1 MSYQYSNQLWNL
13 AGFKD
18 VSQTISELDS
28 KLFIVSELL
37 INFPSDTSCRQ
48 LVYNEENYRKLD
60 EIFENLEVIENNK
73 KSKSVFGTQQVISE
87 PSPGYFVNNPLPIV
101 GDSTPV
107 VGLIS
112 NETIFTWGYDSTDRP
127 DIKNIQTNS
136 NYIAQV
142 PFTHITTGSNIKV
155 GVTVMAKEDITT
167 SLSFNVN
174 LYRQVL
180 DIEGRVEKTLIS
192 NLGTVAVDGTVDTEQ
207 IVSIR
212 EGHYAQSFVNLS
224 IAGQTDSGA
233 SVGVG
238 DAEGGVRPEIGGR
251 TNSSSLNIGSFT
263 NPNFSTDNPITFLNN
278 SKVTNL
284 DFTVSGTPASSV
296 SYFIGLENKDEVGT
310 NGTGVVV
317 VNTIFE
323 TPGGGLNPWCEF
335 FNYSNGTHPNL
346 VTVMNCWNFTDNT

>member
-1 MSYQYSNQLWNL
+1 MAYINSNQLWNGGNFNAPL
-13 AGFKD
+13 
-18 VSQTISELDS
+18 QPISELDP
-28 KLFIVSELL
+28 KIYLVSELL
-37 INFPSDTSCRQ
+37 LNFPNTIT
-48 LVYNEENYRKLD
+48 YNELIYNPENYDKLD
-60 EIFENLEVIENNK
+60 QIFRNLEIVANGK
-73 KSKSVFGTQQVISE
+73 KSKAVFGTKQVISE

-101 GDSTPV
+101 GNTTPV

-112 NETIFTWGYDSTDRP
+112 NETIFTWGYDSTKRP

-142 PFTHITTGSNIKV
+142 PFTHIATGSNIKV
-155 GVTVMAKEDITT
+155 GVTVMAKENVTT

-233 SVGVG
+233 LVDVGAG
-238 DAEGGVRPEIGGR
+238 QEIGVRPEIGR
-251 TNSSSLNIGSFT
+251 TNSSSLNVGSFT

-296 SYFIGLENKDEVGT
+296 SYFIGLENRDEVT
-310 NGTGVVV
+310 SNGTGVVV

-323 TPGGGLNPWCEF
+323 TPGGGLHPWCEF
-335 FNYSNGTHPNL
+335 FNYTNGTHPNL